1 MLKVNRPRGAWL
13 VQSVE
18 PGTLALRVVYS
29 GPTMGIELTL
39 KKKKN
44 GEQTQGHPY
53 MKWRTY

>member
-39 KKKKN
+39 KKKK
-44 GEQTQGHPY
+44 
-53 MKWRTY
+53 KW